1 MEAVTQVQ
9 ELHLY
14 GIQVCFGGRE
24 NRYALAPLLDDEV
37 EVEIDAENLESDI
50 T

>member
-1 MEAVTQVQ
+1 MRVVTQVQ

-14 GIQVCFGGRE
+14 GIKVSFDGSE
-24 NRYALAPLLDDEV
+24 NRYALTPLLDDEV